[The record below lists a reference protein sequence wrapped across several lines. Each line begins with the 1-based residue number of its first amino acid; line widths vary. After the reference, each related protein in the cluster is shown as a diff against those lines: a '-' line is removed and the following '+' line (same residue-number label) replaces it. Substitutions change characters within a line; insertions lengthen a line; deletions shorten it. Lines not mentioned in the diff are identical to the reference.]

1 MAVVYLGQETVPLN
15 LSFCE
20 TENKGEA
27 SVYERARES
36 YRVRDRK
43 SEREL
48 VRKTNIILIF

>member
-27 SVYERARES
+27 NVYERARES

-48 VRKTNIILIF
+48 VRKKNIILIF